1 MVPVFSKAAW
11 RCTWLLIQVWYL
23 YHMNQEVFLNNQIP
37 YEEKKSDWTE
47 LSLIKLLVLLIYQVF
62 PLRLEILALVE
73 ADR

>member
-23 YHMNQEVFLNNQIP
+23 YHMNQEVFLKNQIP

-47 LSLIKLLVLLIYQVF
+47 LSLIKLPVLLIYQVF

>member
-47 LSLIKLLVLLIYQVF
+47 LSLVKLPVLLIYQVF